1 LRNILK
7 MVRVLVL
14 VLVVLFISV
23 FTTGCQPEE
32 QEPAAVY
39 EGGSLS
45 LYGIDPHTLDPA
57 ISSEMTSHEYVMQIF
72 GGLVRLGDDLEAEP
86 DIAQDWKIGD
96 GGKTYTFRLRQG
108 VKFHDGREVTAED
121 FVYSWERACWPETG
135 SQTAASYLVD
145 IVGVRDVLE
154 GRSRE
159 ISGIRAVDDHTLEV
173 KIVSPMSYFLY
184 KLAYPTAFV
193 VDRENVKAGREWW
206 RNPNGTGPFKLGKWQ
221 ENEELTLE
229 RNPLYHGTVAELDT
243 VVYHLWAGIPM
254 DMYENGDIDVAG
266 VSMYYIDRVTDE
278 AGPFYTQLMIV
289 PELSFSYIGF
299 DTTKPPFDDVNVRRA
314 FSQAVDKEKLAALV
328 YRRMVEVAYGILPP
342 GIPGYNEGLSGLEFD
357 VAGALELIKKSR
369 YGDVSAL
376 PTITVTTAGWGGL
389 ISSDLE
395 AIIIEW
401 RDNLGVDV
409 KVRQLEP
416 ERFLYHMKEEKDE
429 MYYMGWIA
437 DYPHPQDFLEVLFHS
452 QAEYNYGQYSNAGVD
467 ILLRE
472 AGAEPD
478 SGKSLEM
485 YRQVEQMLV
494 ADAACLPLWFGENY
508 LLVKQY
514 VKGYS
519 LSPLGFANLNTVT
532 VSEK

>member
-1 LRNILK
+1 MTKI
-7 MVRVLVL
+7 VRILVL
-14 VLVVLFISV
+14 AVLLTSVVAA
-23 FTTGCQPEE
+23 GCQPEE
-32 QEPAAVY
+32 QKPVPVY

-57 ISSEMTSHEYVMQIF
+57 ISSEMTSHEYVMQLF
-72 GGLVRLGDDLEAEP
+72 SGLVRLGDDTEAES
-86 DIAQDWKIGD
+86 DIAQDWKISND
-96 GGKTYTFRLRQG
+96 GKTYTFRLRQG

-121 FVYSWERACWPETG
+121 FIYSWERACWPETG

-159 ISGIRAVDDHTLEV
+159 ISGIRAVDTHTLEV
-173 KIVSPMSYFLY
+173 KIEAPMSYFLY

-193 VDRENVKAGREWW
+193 VDRDNVKAGSEWW
-206 RNPNGTGPFKLGKWQ
+206 RNPNGTGPFKLGKWI
-221 ENEELTLE
+221 ENEELVLE
-229 RNPLYHGTVAELDT
+229 RNPLYHGKVAELDS

-278 AGPFYTQLMIV
+278 TGPFYSQLMIV

-299 DTTKPPFDDVNVRRA
+299 NNAEPPFDDVNIRRA
-314 FSQAVDKEKLAALV
+314 FSQVVDKEKLATLV
-328 YRRMVEVAYGILPP
+328 FRRMVEAAYGILPP
-342 GIPGYNEGLSGLEFD
+342 GLPGYNEGLSGLEFD
-357 VAGALELIKKSR
+357 VERALELIKASR

-395 AIIIEW
+395 AIISEW

-416 ERFLYHMKEEKDE
+416 ERFLYHLKEEKDE

-452 QAEYNYGQYSNAGVD
+452 QAEYNYGQYSNADVD
-467 ILLRE
+467 AALRK

-478 SGKSLEM
+478 NQRSLEM

-494 ADAACLPLWFGENY
+494 DDAACLPLWFGENY
-508 LLVKQY
+508 LLVKPY

-519 LSPLGFANLNTVT
+519 LSPLGFANLNMVT
-532 VSEK
+532 VSDR